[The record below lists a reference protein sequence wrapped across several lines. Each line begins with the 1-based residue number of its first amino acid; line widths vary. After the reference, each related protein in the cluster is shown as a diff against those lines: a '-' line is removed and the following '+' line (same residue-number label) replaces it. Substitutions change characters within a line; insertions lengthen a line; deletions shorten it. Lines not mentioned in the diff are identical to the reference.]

1 MDIIYEFTG
10 YRPVFLIEANRS
22 DQMLKKNLILGAGG
36 SMI

>member
-1 MDIIYEFTG
+1 MDIIYESTG
-10 YRPVFLIEANRS
+10 YRPVFFFFSNRS